1 MIDIWQDGV
10 RVYILPDDNFCLA
23 DNEHRSPLDLEECP
37 EGHPYCTGGLLLLFG
52 GSGRENCER
61 GRTLG
66 LGINELNLIKSV
78 AENDIRS
85 AKKYA
90 LAALKSDT
98 TQKNRYYVSKYTSML
113 TTEGSNLFELPVDL
127 RDILVCEDVSLSFHE
142 DRYYVTELQKQ
153 LSEKIFRMSDVS
165 KKLLELQIPY
175 KNATLLYGPPGTGKT
190 MFGRY
195 IAYKKNLPFC
205 YLNFSKVVD
214 SYLGA
219 TSRNISKAFSYA
231 ASNPC
236 VFLLDEVDAISCNRQ
251 NNISSGAD
259 KEIGRVTI
267 TLMQEF
273 DKIPNDVIILAATNR
288 MDILDKAFISRFPI
302 KQEMKPFS
310 REESICMVRK
320 FLDNIQYV
328 TAFSDTEIQNLIG
341 EGGDQRQIMNYTI
354 QALAEKI
361 AEEKIYE

>member
-1 MIDIWQDGV
+1 MSTEVRLIWKNA
-10 RVYILPDDNFCLA
+10 RKASIL
-23 DNEHRSPLDLEECP
+23 HR
-37 EGHPYCTGGLLLLFG
+37 GLFLLFG

-66 LGINELNLIKSV
+66 LGVNELNLIKSV

-127 RDILVCEDVSLSFHE
+127 RDILVCEDVSISFHE

-273 DKIPNDVIILAATNR
+273 DKLPNDVIILAATNR

-320 FLDNIQYV
+320 FLDNIQYG